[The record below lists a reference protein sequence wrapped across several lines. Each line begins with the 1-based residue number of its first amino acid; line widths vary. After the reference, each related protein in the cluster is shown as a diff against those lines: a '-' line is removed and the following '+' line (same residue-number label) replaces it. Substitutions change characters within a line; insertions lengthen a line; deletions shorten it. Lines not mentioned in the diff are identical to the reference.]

1 MRRVFAALLVLGLAA
16 PALAQSRIKDIA
28 SVQDMGE
35 AVFTGYGAVVGLA
48 GTGDSALASRG
59 GTGPGVRV
67 GRDTAAVM
75 VTVRLVPGMRA
86 GSRADVSVAAVGDAR
101 SLNGGTLAPTALEG
115 GDRQIYAVA
124 AGPVATGGLSA
135 QGRGQ
140 SLSRGATTTGTISGG
155 AMVERDLPLSLG
167 QGGEVRFLL
176 QNPDFTTAKRLSDT
190 INAALGRPL
199 ALARDNASVT
209 VRIPPD
215 YPNGAVGLI
224 AAVEGLPLQSDRP
237 AAKLV
242 VDARTGSI
250 VSGLAIPLAPVAISH
265 GGLSIRVT
273 ETPRISQPGP
283 FSSGGRTVVAQE
295 SRIEIGEDG
304 GHVVALPP
312 GSTLGDLLKALRAA
326 EIPTLDQ
333 ISILQSLRAAG
344 GFDAEMISR

>member
-1 MRRVFAALLVLGLAA
+1 MRLALVTLLGLGLAV
-16 PALAQSRIKDIA
+16 PVLAQSRIKDIA
-28 SVQDMGE
+28 NVQDLGE
-35 AVFTGYGAVVGLA
+35 AVFTGYGAVAGLA

-59 GTGPGVRV
+59 TITPGARV

-75 VTVRLVPGMRA
+75 VTVRLAPGVRV

-101 SLNGGTLAPTALEG
+101 SLNGGILVPTALEG
-115 GDRQIYAVA
+115 SDRQIYAVA
-124 AGPVATGGLSA
+124 AGPVATGGISA
-135 QGRGQ
+135 QSRGQ
-140 SLSRGATTTGTISGG
+140 SISRGSTTTGIISSG

-176 QNPDFTTAKRLSDT
+176 HNPDFTTAKRLSDT
-190 INAALGRPL
+190 INTALGRFV

-237 AAKLV
+237 AARLV
-242 VDARTGSI
+242 IDARSGSI
-250 VSGLAIPLAPVAISH
+250 ISGHDIPLAPVAISH
-265 GGLSIRVT
+265 GGLTIQVT
-273 ETPRISQPGP
+273 QAPRISQPGP
-283 FSSGGRTVVAQE
+283 FSSTGRTVVAQE
-295 SRIEIGEDG
+295 SRIEVSEG
-304 GHVVALPP
+304 GGQMVALPP

-344 GFDAEMISR
+344 SFDAEMIAR